1 MSNTVNYTSIEYV
14 TERILNDNLIHW
26 RLYSGSTSDTSFL
39 FFIQNEDL
47 TSEQSALLFANTVKN
62 FTGRVKVE
70 LTEKSGKEIN
80 KGGTNYKMTYF
91 LNLQNGVAVKDTN
104 TSVVQQPTINN
115 ELLQL
120 FLNQTQQNYQLQID
134 GLRREFE
141 LKEKIKEL
149 ENDTQVNDSPINGFL
164 EAQSGRIMG
173 LLERFLFPNQQ
184 VAIAGGNETIPA
196 TIELTQ
202 TEIEELQQRLNNAII
217 TLAEV
222 DTNYI
227 ETLELLAKFAKNN
240 PDKYKSYIPLL
251 K

>member
-14 TERILNDNLIHW
+14 TERILNDNLVYW
-26 RLYSGSTSDTSFL
+26 RLFSGSTSDTSFL

-80 KGGTNYKMTYF
+80 KGGTTYKMTYF
-91 LNLQNGVAVKDTN
+91 LNLQNGMSVKDT
-104 TSVVQQPTINN
+104 TTVAVQQPTMNN

-120 FLNQTQQNYQLQID
+120 FLQQSQQTHAMQIEA
-134 GLRREFE
+134 LRREFE
-141 LKEKIKEL
+141 LKQKIAEL
-149 ENDTQVNDSPINGFL
+149 EADTQIDSPINGFL

-173 LLERFLFPNQQ
+173 LLEKFLFPNNQPQ
-184 VAIAGGNETIPA
+184 VAIAGGNETIEQ
-196 TIELTQ
+196 TELTQ
-202 TEIEELQQRLNNAII
+202 TEIEQLQQRLNNAIL

-222 DTNYI
+222 DSNYI
-227 ETLELLAKFAKNN
+227 ETLELLADFAKSN